1 MGNNQAKVKEIFEES
16 DISEERVKEMFEKID
31 VSEDGHVTFEELCNF
46 IKWMRAGSQ
55 TLKNI
60 TAEEF
65 KILEDFKNE
74 HVKNN
79 PEDHGMPVEEFV
91 EFMKENEVVKNIVL
105 KLADTK

>member
-1 MGNNQAKVKEIFEES
+1 MCTLLEFEILPKFTLS
-16 DISEERVKEMFEKID
+16 KLSVPSIYTV
-31 VSEDGHVTFEELCNF
+31 VLC
-46 IKWMRAGSQ
+46 AGSQ

-74 HVKNN
+74 HIQNN

-91 EFMKENEVVKNIVL
+91 EFMKENEAVKNIVL

>member
-1 MGNNQAKVKEIFEES
+1 MFLDWLTFNRT
-16 DISEERVKEMFEKID
+16 SERPSYLF
-31 VSEDGHVTFEELCNF
+31 SL
-46 IKWMRAGSQ
+46 RAGSQ

-65 KILEDFKNE
+65 KILEDFRNE
-74 HVKNN
+74 HVQNN

-91 EFMKENEVVKNIVL
+91 EFMKENEAVNNIVL

>member
-1 MGNNQAKVKEIFEES
+1 MLAVLIFCEGFCPS
-16 DISEERVKEMFEKID
+16 YLFS
-31 VSEDGHVTFEELCNF
+31 L
-46 IKWMRAGSQ
+46 RAGSQ

-74 HVKNN
+74 HVQNN

-91 EFMKENEVVKNIVL
+91 EFMKENEAVNNIVL